1 MVYKSWNQVWKAV
14 VLKRTLSKY
23 FKGHFEVFQM
33 LNDPLIIFL
42 NSLFWSSN
50 DLQEILIMNYL
61 LELEML
67 VGLLSQTI
75 LDLYHLNKPK
85 LWQHYDNKIMTLPLG
100 WQRKTNLMP
109 QSGQKSWLVSNFIFF
124 FFYLFYFYFIWFS
137 FALIFIYFFIH
148 FLFLNTEFTFFWDK
162 WV

>member
-1 MVYKSWNQVWKAV
+1 MKALLNKSWNQVWKA

-33 LNDPLIIFL
+33 LNDPFIIFL

-124 FFYLFYFYFIWFS
+124 FFFIF
-137 FALIFIYFFIH
+137 FIFISFGFPLRL
-148 FLFLNTEFTFFWDK
+148 FLFIFSYIPYF
-162 WV
+162 

>member
-1 MVYKSWNQVWKAV
+1 MLNKSWNRVWKAV

-33 LNDPLIIFL
+33 LNDPFIIFS

-124 FFYLFYFYFIWFS
+124 FFIFF
-137 FALIFIYFFIH
+137 IFISFGFPLRL
-148 FLFLNTEFTFFWDK
+148 FLFIFSYIPYF
-162 WV
+162 